1 MNLVFEVNEAT
12 KAKLLTYQ
20 RTEETDHLIYS
31 RIAKRQKNEEN
42 RRILTKIAADEKAH
56 AEMWACFTGRQVG
69 PDRLRAAWYV
79 FLSWLLGYTFILKL
93 LERREYVAD
102 AAYRAM
108 AEDFPEVQSIIHDE
122 ESHERQLA
130 AMLDE
135 ERLRYV
141 GAVVLGLND
150 ALVELSGTIAGLTL
164 ALADT
169 RVVAMAGIITGVSA
183 TLSMAASNY
192 LAERAEGRPDALKSS
207 CYTGAAYLVTVVCLV
222 APYLLLPRE
231 MYMAALGTM
240 MAVVILIIFC
250 FNYYISVA
258 KSVPFGRRFGEMACI
273 SLGVAAISFVI
284 GLLAKNLLGVDI

>member
-1 MNLVFEVNEAT
+1 MERTISEAART
-12 KAKLLTYQ
+12 LLMKYQ
-20 RTEETDHLIYS
+20 RDEATDHLIYS
-31 RIAKRQKNEEN
+31 HMARREKNENKKILERIAG
-42 RRILTKIAADEKAH
+42 DEKEH
-56 AEMWACFTGRQVG
+56 AAIFARYTGRPIKANRVK
-69 PDRLRAAWYV
+69 AWWYSLMS
-79 FLSWLLGYTFILKL
+79 FLFGYTFIIKL
-93 LERREYVAD
+93 MEKGEYSANRAYAALIEEIPEIERILAD
-102 AAYRAM
+102 EQAHESRL
-108 AEDFPEVQSIIHDE
+108 AE
-122 ESHERQLA
+122 
-130 AMLDE
+130 MLDE
-135 ERLRYV
+135 DRLKYV
-141 GAVVLGLND
+141 GSMVLGLND

-164 ALADT
+164 ALANT
-169 RVVAMAGIITGVSA
+169 RVVALAGIITGVSA